1 MTTSGSLAYGDDSSS
16 SSSSSSYH
24 GYDDGGE
31 FWKYG
36 WHASHENSYS
46 AYSYGGYYGGS
57 YGGGGTP
64 PPPAGTPPPPA
75 PPVAPN
81 APIWTVLSGGQYCEI
96 DGACV
101 STGHGSYTSN
111 EHCVVAAG
119 RPLRVYATSFYTES
133 YYDKLSFSSRPGH
146 PYSGS
151 VGPSG
156 VYMGANDT
164 MTWSSDSSVN
174 RAGWTVCAYV
184 PSMAGTLD
192 LDPGHANT
200 DSSHRVVHKRFSG
213 TGCGG
218 SPTVNADAVLDEC
231 TTTASGDVWRVT
243 AEVVCAPH
251 AYNSYDGGEGHVSCY
266 GGKINFRNDYAEI
279 PVAITY
285 AEAGCTGTPSV
296 ILDNTATCDTS
307 PPRSCGCQSSAP
319 SFAGASAV
327 SAVQPPCKGGLS
339 LCEGPRPPPPNPP
352 PPPFAPP
359 PPPPQPSPPPPSP
372 PCVPAFSP
380 PPYWWTPPPPSL
392 PPPPPSPSPPPS
404 PRPPP
409 SPPGVVISPAPLLY
423 VGLSTELTISGG
435 GLGFND
441 LLIFLPAGT
450 ADCTG
455 AYAASTASAWQRL
468 TPDLRATFTPTA
480 TWNANGPLQGVYRLC
495 RCPGLQ
501 TSPTSDADFIYY
513 PGTLLIVDVAP
524 PPATPASPSPPPSPP
539 CPPPPPPPAA
549 PPPPPPCPL
558 RRRRSFRR
566 RSCHRLRAHP
576 RRATLPHSRRLCTHH
591 HRPAPHRHRRHR
603 FRRPRCRRRR
613 RRPPHRLRRRPSR
626 RLHPCPPSLH
636 SSRSA
641 TQVCR
646 RRHRLCHLGQ
656 SHRPRPSHHPRRCLR
671 RRHLRHPRLRH
682 HRHIRPR
689 HPHPRPH
696 RQHHHLHRLPAP
708 LRQRHHHHRRCRRRR
723 RRRPRPRRRPRR
735 HRRHRRTRHSRRP
748 RVDGKLRTCPP
759 RSLP

>member
-1 MTTSGSLAYGDDSSS
+1 MSLAAAAVIAATAAEPTTAPSIAEAAAAEPTEPAMVPCAASSPTAIATAAAAAAAASVAVATDAPHAPFGSSFSLVWLHRGPWLRVQVSTGADAMAQCSEVHLSQVLAGSNSWHHTLGHAPDPIRTYTQPTKFVVPGECYDLTDSNGAAASERYDLAGFSMTTSGSLAYGDDSSS

-174 RAGWTVCAYV
+174 RAATVCAYV

-251 AYNSYDGGEGHVSCY
+251 AYNSYDGGEGHVACDGAKNSVR
-266 GGKINFRNDYAEI
+266 KHYAEI
-279 PVAITY
+279 TDA
-285 AEAGCTGTPSV
+285 
-296 ILDNTATCDTS
+296 NT
-307 PPRSCGCQSSAP
+307 
-319 SFAGASAV
+319 
-327 SAVQPPCKGGLS
+327 
-339 LCEGPRPPPPNPP
+339 
-352 PPPFAPP
+352 
-359 PPPPQPSPPPPSP
+359 
-372 PCVPAFSP
+372 
-380 PPYWWTPPPPSL
+380 
-392 PPPPPSPSPPPS
+392 
-404 PRPPP
+404 
-409 SPPGVVISPAPLLY
+409 
-423 VGLSTELTISGG
+423 
-435 GLGFND
+435 
-441 LLIFLPAGT
+441 
-450 ADCTG
+450 
-455 AYAASTASAWQRL
+455 
-468 TPDLRATFTPTA
+468 
-480 TWNANGPLQGVYRLC
+480 
-495 RCPGLQ
+495 
-501 TSPTSDADFIYY
+501 
-513 PGTLLIVDVAP
+513 
-524 PPATPASPSPPPSPP
+524 
-539 CPPPPPPPAA
+539 
-549 PPPPPPCPL
+549 
-558 RRRRSFRR
+558 
-566 RSCHRLRAHP
+566 
-576 RRATLPHSRRLCTHH
+576 
-591 HRPAPHRHRRHR
+591 
-603 FRRPRCRRRR
+603 
-613 RRPPHRLRRRPSR
+613 
-626 RLHPCPPSLH
+626 
-636 SSRSA
+636 
-641 TQVCR
+641 
-646 RRHRLCHLGQ
+646 
-656 SHRPRPSHHPRRCLR
+656 
-671 RRHLRHPRLRH
+671 
-682 HRHIRPR
+682 
-689 HPHPRPH
+689 
-696 RQHHHLHRLPAP
+696 
-708 LRQRHHHHRRCRRRR
+708 
-723 RRRPRPRRRPRR
+723 
-735 HRRHRRTRHSRRP
+735 
-748 RVDGKLRTCPP
+748 
-759 RSLP
+759 